1 MRILNFYASVG
12 SLTIGQKALLCYGVE
27 NAKSVRTSPALPGVY
42 PSPNHCLEILP
53 ERTTHYTI
61 LAEGFDG
68 HVAIQSF
75 TLPVQA
81 PIAPPRPVQ
90 YAEIEP
96 VIF

>member
-1 MRILNFYASVG
+1 VLA
-12 SLTIGQKALLCYGVE
+12 
-27 NAKSVRTSPALPGVY
+27 GVY

-68 HVAIQSF
+68 RVATQSF
-75 TLPVQA
+75 TLPVQS

-90 YAEIEP
+90 YAE
-96 VIF
+96 VDRVSF